1 MGEIKEII
9 KVEDK
14 SRIESVTFLMPDLMG
29 SKAVEIVKDRYN
41 RLYNLQQS
49 LYKARYKTRELEEE
63 VKKAQA
69 EWNKIATMITYTHPI
84 KEKVYHKEVCN
95 FAIKGH
101 GNDII
106 GKTTVM

>member
-1 MGEIKEII
+1 MEREEII

-14 SRIESVTFLMPDLMG
+14 SRIESVTFIMPDLMG
-29 SKAVEIVKDRYN
+29 SKAVEVIKDKYN

-69 EWNKIATMITYTHPI
+69 EWNKIATMITYTHPYVEKAAI
-84 KEKVYHKEVCN
+84 KGHCDMV
-95 FAIKGH
+95 IKGH

-106 GKTTVM
+106 GRTTVM

>member
-1 MGEIKEII
+1 MERKEII

-14 SRIESVTFLMPDLMG
+14 SRIESVTFLVPDLMG
-29 SKAVEIVKDRYN
+29 SRAVEVVKDKYN

-69 EWNKIATMITYTHPI
+69 EWNKIQTMIIYTHPYVERTSI
-84 KEKVYHKEVCN
+84 KEHCGMI
-95 FAIKGH
+95 IKGH